1 MFWLYP
7 ALIGMAIWSVTAV
20 VDRFALNDR
29 IKSMR
34 FYVVVPALLQFPL
47 TLILYP
53 LFAPTTFDTHIATI
67 SLLGGALEVAVLYYL
82 FVAFSAEE
90 IGRVFPLMSLGS
102 VMTLVG
108 GWIFL
113 GDTLDAYELIAF
125 ALLVSGGFIIAI
137 KRDAKRVKFTK
148 AIVPILIACG
158 LGSAY
163 SLTLRWAFVES
174 DFATGFF
181 FSRIGFFLAGAIV
194 LVIWYSEVKR
204 QWSALRTRLR
214 AIIIGNQIVA
224 FSGHAFYFSA
234 LAVANAAL
242 VGSVLSIQGILIFAM
257 ASVISFFNPGLVN
270 ESITKAD
277 LMQKIAGIALIV
289 LGLNLLV

>member
-7 ALIGMAIWSVTAV
+7 ALIGMAIWSVTAI
-20 VDRFALNDR
+20 VDRFALNER

-47 TLILYP
+47 VLVLYP
-53 LFAPTTFDTHIATI
+53 LFAPTTFDTHVVAI
-67 SLLGGALEVAVLYYL
+67 SLLGGALEVAMLYYL

-102 VMTLVG
+102 VMTLAG
-108 GWIFL
+108 GWLFL
-113 GDTLDAYELIAF
+113 GDTLDGRELAAF
-125 ALLVSGGFIIAI
+125 ALLVSGGFIVAL
-137 KRDAKRVKFTK
+137 KRDAKRVKFTR

-163 SLTLRWAFVES
+163 SLTLRWAFIES

-181 FSRIGFFLAGAIV
+181 FSRIGFFLGGAIV
-194 LVIWYSEVKR
+194 LVVWYSEIKR
-204 QWSALRTRLR
+204 QWSTLRTRLR
-214 AIIIGNQIVA
+214 TLIIGNQIVV
-224 FSGHAFYFSA
+224 FSGHTFYFSA
-234 LAVANAAL
+234 LALVNAAL

-257 ASVISFFNPGLVN
+257 ASVISFFNPNLVN

-277 LMQKIAGIALIV
+277 LTQKITGIALIV
-289 LGLNLLV
+289 LGLNLLL